1 MRFYARRYHRPMHNR
16 SLSRLAN
23 RLKLRHYALLV
34 ELARTR
40 SVSRV
45 AQQMSLSQ
53 PTVTRAL
60 AEIENIFGQ
69 PLFVRHRSGLEPTP
83 AGVLVLNRARLALA
97 DAVSLEQDL
106 EALAAGF
113 RGRLRIGTIPFLSR
127 RTQDAMWQ
135 HLLDKL
141 PHLGFVVEEATT
153 QSLLAAVKARSLDC
167 AICRFVPLEPGVDL
181 VQRLLYLQEPRLVAS
196 RTAAARLARRGLDWP
211 ALSSL
216 SWVFPPVNTP
226 IRTMIHAIFASAG
239 QAVPTPML
247 ETYAHKTLA
256 SVLRLCPAAITI
268 LPADIADEVADA
280 SGGRVLTQRLQWN
293 LPPIGMARLR
303 DCSAAQVIDDL
314 SKAIRAAV

>member
-1 MRFYARRYHRPMHNR
+1 MQNR

-34 ELARTR
+34 ELARMR

-60 AEIENIFGQ
+60 AEIEDIFRQ

-97 DAVSLEQDL
+97 DAASLEQDL
-106 EALAAGF
+106 DALDAGF
-113 RGRLRIGTIPFLSR
+113 RGRLRIGVIPFLAR
-127 RTQDAMWQ
+127 RTQDAMWK
-135 HLLDKL
+135 HLLDKV
-141 PHLGFVVEEATT
+141 PHLGFVVEEAPT
-153 QSLLAAVKARSLDC
+153 QSLLAAVKARTLDC
-167 AICRFVPLEPGVDL
+167 AICRLVPLEPGVDL
-181 VQRLLYLQEPRLVAS
+181 VQHFLYLQEPRLVAS
-196 RTAAARLARRGLDWP
+196 RAAAARLAKRGLDWA

-226 IRTMIHAIFASAG
+226 IRTMIHSIFASAG

-256 SVLRLCPAAITI
+256 SILRLWPDAITI

-280 SGGRVLTQRLQWN
+280 SGGRVLAQRLQWN

-303 DCSAAQVIDDL
+303 DCSAAQVVDDL